1 MLDFNHGLVLNGD
14 FHMNAKLYIFKRD
27 DIRDYSMRNHI
38 HFAVVDVDRSKDY
51 PLNFVC
57 VLPQQMSVMVKQSS
71 AFAKIF
77 GDQSLQ
83 VAKKLL
89 TDALENEDDTEIKSE
104 IEKRLKLL
112 EPKQPLQVKCRVCG
126 KMFQPKYFRRYY
138 PKTCQECNKKMQP
151 RIE

>member
-1 MLDFNHGLVLNGD
+1 MLLDHRGLVLNGD
-14 FHMNAKLYIFKRD
+14 FDMNAKLYIFKRD

-38 HFAVVDVDRSKDY
+38 HFAVVDMDKSKEY

-89 TDALENEDDTEIKSE
+89 TDALENEDDTEIKTE

-112 EPKQPLQVKCRVCG
+112 EPKQPLQIKCRVCG
-126 KMFQPKYFRRYY
+126 KMFEPKYFRRYY
-138 PKTCQECNKKMQP
+138 PKTCQECNKKMHPQ
-151 RIE
+151 

>member
-1 MLDFNHGLVLNGD
+1 
-14 FHMNAKLYIFKRD
+14 MNAKLYIFKRD

-38 HFAVVDVDRSKDY
+38 HFAVVDMDRSKEY

-89 TDALENEDDTEIKSE
+89 TDAMENEDDSEIKTE

-112 EPKQPLQVKCRVCG
+112 EPKQPLHVKCRVCG
-126 KMFQPKYFRRYY
+126 KMFEPKYFRRYY
-138 PKTCQECNKKMQP
+138 PKTCQECNKKMHP
-151 RIE
+151 TIE